1 MFGLGKSNAQGASKA
16 PRPRR
21 SADRAA
27 ADAEVSVLKALHNAA
42 RRSSPHRAAV
52 RAEISRGIAVVEAAT
67 MGLSHIRELVDEV
80 EGLCR
85 SARESDSAAKRALI
99 AERYEAALAEIDAI
113 ARATG
118 HSGVNLIDESNAT
131 LTLRVTDGQ
140 DIRISLPH
148 VVLTAGSR
156 GLAMPRAARAFA
168 SDDSLT
174 ALADHLGLARNR
186 LDKAAALFRDHA
198 SDLCKR
204 LAFVLNGT
212 ILSAEDLKNV
222 PDGPL
227 PKRV

>member
-1 MFGLGKSNAQGASKA
+1 MFGLGKALAHGAPKA
-16 PRPRR
+16 LYPRR
-21 SADRAA
+21 SADSHA
-27 ADAEVSVLKALHNAA
+27 ADAEVAVLKALHNAA
-42 RRSSPHRAAV
+42 RRSSPHSAAV

-67 MGLSHIRELVDEV
+67 MGLSHIRELADEA

-85 SARESDSAAKRALI
+85 SALESDSAAKRALI
-99 AERYEAALAEIDAI
+99 AERYEAALMEIDAI

-131 LTLRVTDGQ
+131 LTLRITDGQ

-148 VVLTAGSR
+148 VVLTSGSR
-156 GLAMPRAARAFA
+156 GLAMPKAARAFA
-168 SDDSLT
+168 SDATLE
-174 ALADHLGLARNR
+174 ALADHLGLVRAR

-212 ILSAEDLKNV
+212 VLSAEDLKNV

-227 PKRV
+227 PKRL